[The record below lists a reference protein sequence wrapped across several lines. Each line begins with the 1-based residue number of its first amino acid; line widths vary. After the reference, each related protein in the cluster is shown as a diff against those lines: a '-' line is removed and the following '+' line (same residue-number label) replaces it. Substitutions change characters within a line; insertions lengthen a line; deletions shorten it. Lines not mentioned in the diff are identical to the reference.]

1 MKKPTL
7 FKESW
12 VAEEKKKTCTVKVQ
26 SEFESDSNRTLERN
40 IKTKQ
45 NCYGLVTKE
54 LFSCWNYTGY

>member
-1 MKKPTL
+1 MG
-7 FKESW
+7 SRG
-12 VAEEKKKTCTVKVQ
+12 KKKTCTVKVQ

-40 IKTKQ
+40 VKTKQ